1 MVPNAEGLLL
11 RDNSGKPELLR
22 VMRDAYLTR
31 RRMGKNAAANT
42 STTTLGGAVLMLV
55 PDQPKPEVLS

>member
-1 MVPNAEGLLL
+1 LL

-55 PDQPKPEVLS
+55 PDQPKPEALS